1 MPPVD
6 RDEVWKF
13 VLGKRDFFFSP
24 IKDFYGMGRKIDYV
38 RPSIGAGEELF
49 PVLRT
54 WDNCRNYRA
63 ID

>member
-1 MPPVD
+1 
-6 RDEVWKF
+6 
-13 VLGKRDFFFSP
+13 
-24 IKDFYGMGRKIDYV
+24 MGGKIDYV